1 MACINGTQFLVY
13 VEGSAIA
20 YSTSATLNIN
30 VDLPSCASKD
40 SGGWDENMHGLRD
53 WSIDVDGLVQF
64 DNYFAADDVVKLILD
79 RQEVTVKFA
88 TTVTGHTY
96 WEGTAKLQADAIT
109 ADMEQPVT
117 QSLTFIGS
125 GALTEMTV

>member
-1 MACINGTQFLVY
+1 MACINGTKFLVY
-13 VEGSAIA
+13 VDDSAIA

-79 RQEVTVKFA
+79 RQQVVVKFA
-88 TTVTGHTY
+88 TTDTGDTY
-96 WEGTAKLQADAIT
+96 WQGTAKLQADAIT

-117 QSLTFIGS
+117 QSLTFVGS
-125 GALTEMTV
+125 GALQEFTV